1 MVVVPSGSFM
11 MGAASDEKSA
21 GTDEFPQ
28 HRVRIPRPFAV
39 GKYEI
44 TFAEWDACAAA
55 GGCNGYR
62 PDDEGFGRGRRP
74 VVNVNWKD
82 AKSYVAWLSRKTGE
96 QYRLLSEA
104 EWEYA
109 ARAGTKGPFHFGST
123 ISSYHANYNG
133 KHKYGSD
140 RMGVYRK
147 QTVPVGSFPANAFG
161 LHDMHGNV
169 WEHVGDCGHD
179 TYHGAPPGG
188 DAWTAGG
195 DCGKRMARGGSWHNR
210 PDSLRSASRVSFT
223 SGSRGDYIGFRVART
238 LMP

>member
-1 MVVVPSGSFM
+1 M
-11 MGAASDEKSA
+11 
-21 GTDEFPQ
+21 
-28 HRVRIPRPFAV
+28 
-39 GKYEI
+39 
-44 TFAEWDACAAA
+44 
-55 GGCNGYR
+55 
-62 PDDEGFGRGRRP
+62 
-74 VVNVNWKD
+74 VNVNWKD